1 MKGYKA
7 FNKDW
12 TCRGFQY
19 EVGKTFKYD
28 GELKMCRSGFHFCT
42 NLADCFTYY
51 SFDKEKTVIA
61 EVEAIGQV
69 IESESES
76 DSDSKCCTDEIKI
89 LKELSWSD
97 VLKGCNAGNWNT
109 GYRNTGDWNTG
120 NRNAGHYNTGAH
132 NTGDWNAGNYN
143 EGNWNTGAHNTGA
156 HNTGSCN
163 TGNWNTGDWNIGNRN
178 AGHYNTGAHNTG
190 DWNAGNYN
198 EGNWNTGAHNTGAH
212 NTGSCNTGNWNT
224 GDWNL
229 TDYSNGC
236 FNTIEAKI
244 YLFNRLSSW
253 TINDWL
259 KSEAR
264 YILNLMLGSHER
276 QDWWDSLLDDSKKEV
291 LNLPNFDKKIFK
303 QITGIEV
310 EK

>member
-19 EVGKTFKYD
+19 EVGKTFKCD
-28 GELKMCRSGFHFCT
+28 GELKMCDSGFHFCT

-69 IESESES
+69 LENG
-76 DSDSKCCTDEIKI
+76 SDSKCCTDEIKI

-97 VLKGCNAGNWNT
+97 VLKGCNVGN
-109 GYRNTGDWNTG
+109 WNTG
-120 NRNAGHYNTGAH
+120 NRNTGDSNIGNRNTGNWNEGNWNTGNWNAGDWNAGGYNTGNRNTGDSNTGNRNTGNRNTGNWNTGAH

-143 EGNWNTGAHNTGA
+143 EGNWNTGNWNA
-156 HNTGSCN
+156 GSCN
-163 TGNWNTGDWNIGNRN
+163 TGNSNTGDWNI
-178 AGHYNTGAHNTG
+178 
-190 DWNAGNYN
+190 
-198 EGNWNTGAHNTGAH
+198 
-212 NTGSCNTGNWNT
+212 

-236 FNTIEAKI
+236 FNTVKTKI
-244 YLFNRLSSW
+244 YLFNKLSSW
-253 TINDWL
+253 TMSNWL
-259 KSEAR
+259 ESEAR
-264 YILNLMLGSHER
+264 YILNLMPGSHER

>member
-28 GELKMCRSGFHFCT
+28 GEVIMCYSGFHFCT

-69 IESESES
+69 IESES
-76 DSDSKCCTDEIKI
+76 DSKCCTDEIKI

-97 VLKGCNAGNWNT
+97 VLKGCNVGNWNT
-109 GYRNTGDWNTG
+109 GNHNAGNHNAGNRNTGDWNTG
-120 NRNAGHYNTGAH
+120 NLNTGNHNAGDC

-143 EGNWNTGAHNTGA
+143 EGNWNTGDCNTGNYNTGNLNTGA
-156 HNTGSCN
+156 HN
-163 TGNWNTGDWNIGNRN
+163 
-178 AGHYNTGAHNTG
+178 AG
-190 DWNAGNYN
+190 DWNA
-198 EGNWNTGAHNTGAH
+198 
-212 NTGSCNTGNWNT
+212 
-224 GDWNL
+224 

-236 FNTIEAKI
+236 FNTVEAKI

-253 TINDWL
+253 TMSDWL
-259 KSEAR
+259 KSGAR
-264 YILNLMLGSHER
+264 HILNLIPGSHER
-276 QDWWDSLLDDSKKEV
+276 QDWWDSLLDGSKKEV
-291 LNLPNFDKKIFK
+291 LNLPNFDKAIFK

-310 EK
+310 ER

>member
-7 FNKDW
+7 FSKDW

-19 EVGKTFKYD
+19 EVGKTFKCD
-28 GELKMCRSGFHFCT
+28 GELKMCYSGFHFCT

-51 SFDKEKTVIA
+51 NFNEDKTIIA

-69 IESESES
+69 LESE
-76 DSDSKCCTDEIKI
+76 SDSKCCTDEIKI

-97 VLKGCNAGNWNT
+97 VLKGCNVGNWNA
-109 GYRNTGDWNTG
+109 GNRNTGDHNAGDCNTG
-120 NRNAGHYNTGAH
+120 N
-132 NTGDWNAGNYN
+132 WNAGNYN
-143 EGNWNTGAHNTGA
+143 EGNWNAGNRNTGDCNA
-156 HNTGSCN
+156 GHYNAGDWNAGNHNA
-163 TGNWNTGDWNIGNRN
+163 GNWNTGDCNTGDCNTGN
-178 AGHYNTGAHNTG
+178 YNTGAHNAG
-190 DWNAGNYN
+190 DWNA
-198 EGNWNTGAHNTGAH
+198 
-212 NTGSCNTGNWNT
+212 
-224 GDWNL
+224 

-236 FNTIEAKI
+236 FNTVEAKI

-253 TINDWL
+253 TMSNWL
-259 KSEAR
+259 KSGAR
-264 YILNLMLGSHER
+264 HILNLMPGSHER

-291 LNLPNFDKKIFK
+291 LNLPNFDKEIFK

>member
-19 EVGKTFKYD
+19 EVGKKFKYD
-28 GELKMCRSGFHFCT
+28 GEIRMCDSGFHFCT
-42 NLADCFTYY
+42 SLADCFTYY
-51 SFDKEKTVIA
+51 SFDKEETVIA

-69 IESESES
+69 IENR
-76 DSDSKCCTDEIKI
+76 SDSKCCTDEIKI

-97 VLKGCNAGNWNT
+97 VLKGCNVGNWNA
-109 GYRNTGDWNTG
+109 GNRNTGDSNTG
-120 NRNAGHYNTGAH
+120 NRNTGAH

-143 EGNWNTGAHNTGA
+143 EGNWNTGDS
-156 HNTGSCN
+156 NTGSCN
-163 TGNWNTGDWNIGNRN
+163 TGNSNTGDWNI
-178 AGHYNTGAHNTG
+178 
-190 DWNAGNYN
+190 
-198 EGNWNTGAHNTGAH
+198 
-212 NTGSCNTGNWNT
+212 

-264 YILNLMLGSHER
+264 YILNLMPGSHER
-276 QDWWDSLLDDSKKEV
+276 QDWWDNLLDGGKKEI
-291 LNLPNFDKKIFK
+291 LNLPNFDKEIFK

>member
-163 TGNWNTGDWNIGNRN
+163 TGNWNTGDWN
-178 AGHYNTGAHNTG
+178 
-190 DWNAGNYN
+190 
-198 EGNWNTGAHNTGAH
+198 
-212 NTGSCNTGNWNT
+212 
-224 GDWNL
+224 L

>member
-19 EVGKTFKYD
+19 EVGETFKYD
-28 GELKMCRSGFHFCT
+28 EELEMCYSGFHFCT

-69 IESESES
+69 IENESN
-76 DSDSKCCTDEIKI
+76 SKCCTDEIKI

-97 VLKGCNAGNWNT
+97 VLKGCNVG
-109 GYRNTGDWNTG
+109 GWNTG
-120 NRNAGHYNTGAH
+120 NRNTG
-132 NTGDWNAGNYN
+132 NRN
-143 EGNWNTGAHNTGA
+143 EGNWNTGSKNKGH
-156 HNTGSCN
+156 CN
-163 TGNWNTGDWNIGNRN
+163 AGDWNV
-178 AGHYNTGAHNTG
+178 
-190 DWNAGNYN
+190 
-198 EGNWNTGAHNTGAH
+198 
-212 NTGSCNTGNWNT
+212 
-224 GDWNL
+224 

-236 FNTIEAKI
+236 FNTVEAKI

-259 KSEAR
+259 KSGAR
-264 YILNLMLGSHER
+264 HILNLMPGSHGR
-276 QDWWDSLLDDSKKEV
+276 QDWRDSLLDDSKKEV
-291 LNLPNFDKKIFK
+291 LNLPNFDKAIFK

>member
-28 GELKMCRSGFHFCT
+28 GELKMCYSGFHFCT

-69 IESESES
+69 IESES
-76 DSDSKCCTDEIKI
+76 DSKCCTDEIKI

-97 VLKGCNAGNWNT
+97 VLKGCNVGNWNAGNHNAGNHNAGNWNT
-109 GYRNTGDWNTG
+109 GD
-120 NRNAGHYNTGAH
+120 
-132 NTGDWNAGNYN
+132 
-143 EGNWNTGAHNTGA
+143 
-156 HNTGSCN
+156 SN
-163 TGNWNTGDWNIGNRN
+163 TGNWNTGNS
-178 AGHYNTGAHNTG
+178 NTG
-190 DWNAGNYN
+190 DWNI
-198 EGNWNTGAHNTGAH
+198 
-212 NTGSCNTGNWNT
+212 

-264 YILNLMLGSHER
+264 YILNLMPGSHER